1 MLMASMALESRAG
14 VESLEYWS
22 LANTEKESAAGSTM
36 CPFFSGEK
44 LLENEQLL
52 AQ

>member
-1 MLMASMALESRAG
+1 MLMASMALESRTG

-22 LANTEKESAAGSTM
+22 LANTEEESPAGSAM

-44 LLENEQLL
+44 LLESELLL